1 VTPEPVVYVIDDD
14 PNFRQML
21 SWLFESVAIRMQEFG
36 SAQDFLAK
44 LDTLECGCLILD
56 LRMPDMDGLALL
68 ETLRSRWMLLPV
80 IVVSAHG
87 EIPTAVRSL
96 HLGAIDFLEKPVN
109 HQRLLERVRAALEAN
124 LEFRRVFGSPRQ
136 LAERLASLTP
146 REREVMEAL
155 VQGKANKVIA
165 ADLGASIRTIE
176 SHRANLMHK
185 LGVRSLPG
193 LVQLKLYLSN
203 TNPFAS

>member
-1 VTPEPVVYVIDDD
+1 
-14 PNFRQML
+14 
-21 SWLFESVAIRMQEFG
+21 
-36 SAQDFLAK
+36 
-44 LDTLECGCLILD
+44 
-56 LRMPDMDGLALL
+56 MPDMDGLGLL
-68 ETLRSRWMLLPV
+68 ETLRSRWILLPV

-87 EIPTAVRSL
+87 EIPSAVRSL

-109 HQRLLERVRAALEAN
+109 HQQLLERVRAALDADRT
-124 LEFRRVFGSPRQ
+124 FHQVFGSPRQ

-146 REREVMEAL
+146 REWEVMEAL

-185 LGVRSLPG
+185 LGIRSLPS
-193 LVQLKLYLSN
+193 LVQLRMYFPN
-203 TNPFAS
+203 TNPLLKTCPHPPGIRPGDSV